1 MIALSGIH
9 ELKVTVRENWPL
21 TIVPQVP
28 PDRPLA
34 TNQFKTNKNS
44 APALFVVPPF
54 NVTEMRHFKNHQSLS
69 MMAIMVKAQNCSYKS
84 MQQKWING
92 GHSDEKPGIFQYQ
105 NEYEKRR
112 NSNNYVI
119 RLGNSYQK
127 K

>member
-1 MIALSGIH
+1 
-9 ELKVTVRENWPL
+9 
-21 TIVPQVP
+21 
-28 PDRPLA
+28 
-34 TNQFKTNKNS
+34 
-44 APALFVVPPF
+44 
-54 NVTEMRHFKNHQSLS
+54 

>member
-1 MIALSGIH
+1 
-9 ELKVTVRENWPL
+9 
-21 TIVPQVP
+21 
-28 PDRPLA
+28 
-34 TNQFKTNKNS
+34 
-44 APALFVVPPF
+44 
-54 NVTEMRHFKNHQSLS
+54 
-69 MMAIMVKAQNCSYKS
+69 MVKAQNCSYKS

-92 GHSDEKPGIFQYQ
+92 GHSDEKTGIFQYQ